1 MHWYFVSSS
10 AYPDFVQW
18 PVMCCCTCFHY
29 KQSCRQVS
37 AGSSHRC
44 RWARQSGRTHVS
56 TAGCHCRQ
64 WKCPPCLAP
73 VLGWSPSGF
82 GSSPPAGGS
91 CADGYC
97 GGHFLTVHS
106 YRNTHQRQETN
117 IKSYLV
123 PSAICGGFV
132 KLLSEEVD
140 AVTWVKVRKLSYQF
154 LRTSVVIKAAITIMR
169 DTVIVIIWWT
179 AKPAKKADVNK
190 SRALPKCV
198 CCSQQTATHFTS
210 TLSLQGNEGS
220 TLKTYQDDGP
230 GQFCTSVSIDDTVI
244 YCFLEFKSN
253 MNYYTMVQPTRSK
266 ISH

>member
-1 MHWYFVSSS
+1 MHWYFGEMCRDCRLRKSSS

-18 PVMCCCTCFHY
+18 PVMCCRTCFHY

-37 AGSSHRC
+37 AGSSHLC
-44 RWARQSGRTHVS
+44 KWARQSGRTHVS

-97 GGHFLTVHS
+97 DGHFLTVHS

-123 PSAICGGFV
+123 PLAICSGFV
-132 KLLSEEVD
+132 KLLLEEVD
-140 AVTWVKVRKLSYQF
+140 GVTWVKVRKLSYQF

-179 AKPAKKADVNK
+179 AKPAKRQMSTWAENYQNVSVVH
-190 SRALPKCV
+190 SRQPHTSLLPCLYKVMRAAHLKHTRMTAQNNFAL
-198 CCSQQTATHFTS
+198 Q
-210 TLSLQGNEGS
+210 
-220 TLKTYQDDGP
+220 
-230 GQFCTSVSIDDTVI
+230 
-244 YCFLEFKSN
+244 
-253 MNYYTMVQPTRSK
+253 
-266 ISH
+266 